1 MSVTLLCVIE
11 AALMSNSSPSVSH
24 ERASRVREV
33 VQSQSL
39 QHGARLVAAPLR
51 FVGFW
56 AAVALPFLYVPLL
69 LGGLQGSETLAF
81 GLLLATNALALVV
94 GHGHAQ

>member
-1 MSVTLLCVIE
+1 MP
-11 AALMSNSSPSVSH
+11 NSWPSVSP
-24 ERASRVREV
+24 ERASRIREV

-56 AAVALPFLYVPLL
+56 AAVALPFLYLPLL
-69 LGGLQGSETLAF
+69 LSGLEGQETLVF
-81 GLLLATNALALVV
+81 GLLLAANALALVV
-94 GHGHAQ
+94 GHGHRR

>member
-1 MSVTLLCVIE
+1 MP
-11 AALMSNSSPSVSH
+11 NSWPSVSP

-56 AAVALPFLYVPLL
+56 AAVALPFLYLPLL
-69 LGGLQGSETLAF
+69 LSGLEGQETLVF
-81 GLLLATNALALVV
+81 GLLLAANAVALVV
-94 GHGHAQ
+94 GHGHRR

>member
-1 MSVTLLCVIE
+1 MP
-11 AALMSNSSPSVSH
+11 NSLHSVSREH
-24 ERASRVREV
+24 ASRLREV

-39 QHGARLVAAPLR
+39 QQGARLVAAPLR

-69 LGGLQGSETLAF
+69 FGGLQGSETLAF
-81 GLLLATNALALVV
+81 GLLLAANALALVV
-94 GHGHAQ
+94 GHGHRQ